1 VSRDSSFL
9 KILLIFLFLFIS
21 VHFCVTDIYV
31 FFLLLPLLTFVLL
44 PFFMSFQPSFFLK
57 KQKKHSVGDTRSM
70 RTQQPI
76 EDAESTEMKATLT
89 NSEQQ
94 AVDAEQAS
102 NTFQSKDPACEAL
115 AAEFERIKQLIE
127 SDTTWHHDPNL
138 RSIEQNGLKEELAL
152 HHVDLVKC
160 GKKTEGSLSNELSHI
175 HHMQQQL
182 KSDMNNGASFL
193 ELGFVDASHQLEGS
207 YRPIV
212 ETESNDAIVSS
223 PAQLERDREEDL
235 DDDIRA
241 SLHSLPETTTTQGNY
256 NHLNVHIDTTSKG
269 DAPLQKP
276 NKEDEKTDEA
286 VLDLLKA
293 NV

>member
-1 VSRDSSFL
+1 
-9 KILLIFLFLFIS
+9 
-21 VHFCVTDIYV
+21 
-31 FFLLLPLLTFVLL
+31 
-44 PFFMSFQPSFFLK
+44 
-57 KQKKHSVGDTRSM
+57 M

>member
-1 VSRDSSFL
+1 
-9 KILLIFLFLFIS
+9 
-21 VHFCVTDIYV
+21 
-31 FFLLLPLLTFVLL
+31 
-44 PFFMSFQPSFFLK
+44 
-57 KQKKHSVGDTRSM
+57 M
-70 RTQQPI
+70 RTEQPI
-76 EDAESTEMKATLT
+76 DDAESTEMKATLT

-102 NTFQSKDPACEAL
+102 NTFESKDPACDAL
-115 AAEFERIKQLIE
+115 AAEFERIKQLIK

-152 HHVDLVKC
+152 HHADLVKC
-160 GKKTEGSLSNELSHI
+160 GKKREGSLANELSHI
-175 HHMQQQL
+175 HQMQQQL
-182 KSDMNNGASFL
+182 KSDMNQQQPNNNNNNGASFL

-207 YRPIV
+207 YRPSFP
-212 ETESNDAIVSS
+212 ESNDAIVSS
-223 PAQLERDREEDL
+223 PAQLERDFEEDL

-241 SLHSLPETTTTQGNY
+241 SPHSLPETTTQGNL
-256 NHLNVHIDTTSKG
+256 NHLNVHIDTTSEG

-276 NKEDEKTDEA
+276 NKEDETTDEA